1 MSSPEQDLFNFFNE
15 IGIINQLSS
24 NLFERQ
30 LPQGLTLSQFSVLNN
45 FVRLGGVRSPAQLAN
60 AFQVSKGAMTNT
72 ITKLEEKGCVVVNVS
87 KLDGRKKEIRI
98 TSKGRALR
106 NRSIKATASLQQAF
120 AAGLDLDQLQT
131 LMPQLR
137 SIREYLD
144 DHRQGQT
151 EQQN

>member
-1 MSSPEQDLFNFFNE
+1 MSSPEEDLFNFFNE

-45 FVRLGGVRSPAQLAN
+45 FVRLGGVRSPAQLAS
-60 AFQVSKGAMTNT
+60 AFQVTKGAMTNT
-72 ITKLEEKGCVVVNVS
+72 INKLEEKGCVVVTTHKV
-87 KLDGRKKEIRI
+87 DGRKKEIRI

-106 NRSIKATASLQQAF
+106 NKSIKATASLQQAF
-120 AAGLDLDQLQT
+120 AAGLDLNQLQE

-137 SIREYLD
+137 KVREYLD
-144 DHRQGQT
+144 NHRHDPT
-151 EQQN
+151 E

>member
-1 MSSPEQDLFNFFNE
+1 MSSSEEDLFSFFNE

-45 FVRLGGVRSPAQLAN
+45 FVRLGGVRSPAQLAS

-98 TSKGRALR
+98 TTKGKALR
-106 NRSIKATASLQQAF
+106 DKSIKSTAALQQAF
-120 AAGLDLDQLQT
+120 AAGLNLDQLQA

-137 SIREYLD
+137 RIREYLD
-144 DHRQGQT
+144 NHRQVETKQ
-151 EQQN
+151 E